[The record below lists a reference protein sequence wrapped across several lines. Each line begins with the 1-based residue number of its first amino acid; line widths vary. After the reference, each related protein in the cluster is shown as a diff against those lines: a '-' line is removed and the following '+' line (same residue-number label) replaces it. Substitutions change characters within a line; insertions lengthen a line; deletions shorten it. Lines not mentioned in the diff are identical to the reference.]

1 MFPLFSINV
10 TLSNINVRAP
20 TPPDYL
26 AIKEG
31 PGIKAVWISPVPE
44 LIVGEIKTCAD
55 AAGVEAVRIPG
66 YWLEKGGAKGKDVAP
81 AAPGE
86 KVLYTM
92 HGGGYHTQ
100 SAHPSD
106 VMSYIP
112 LGLLQYSNT
121 VSRALCLE
129 YRLTKNSHS
138 KPVNP
143 FPAAL
148 IDAVAGYNYLVN
160 VLGFEPANI
169 IIEGDSAGGNLAL
182 ALTRYLVEN
191 RGRGDVKLPAP
202 PGGLML
208 NSPWCDLT
216 GSDHHDGSTVFA
228 HRGTDYLDIT
238 TAEFLGWIDE
248 FVGPLNEEKRVG
260 AANRYISPASQ
271 LPGMEG
277 LSFAGFPK
285 TIITSGGREVLAD
298 QISIL
303 KDRMRRDLGD
313 ALVHHEMDEAPHD
326 TLVMPWFEPERS
338 TALGRLA
345 EWIDC

>member
-1 MFPLFSINV
+1 
-10 TLSNINVRAP
+10 
-20 TPPDYL
+20 
-26 AIKEG
+26 
-31 PGIKAVWISPVPE
+31 
-44 LIVGEIKTCAD
+44 
-55 AAGVEAVRIPG
+55 
-66 YWLEKGGAKGKDVAP
+66 
-81 AAPGE
+81 
-86 KVLYTM
+86 
-92 HGGGYHTQ
+92 
-100 SAHPSD
+100 
-106 VMSYIP
+106 
-112 LGLLQYSNT
+112 
-121 VSRALCLE
+121 
-129 YRLTKNSHS
+129 
-138 KPVNP
+138 
-143 FPAAL
+143 
-148 IDAVAGYNYLVN
+148 
-160 VLGFEPANI
+160 
-169 IIEGDSAGGNLAL
+169 
-182 ALTRYLVEN
+182 
-191 RGRGDVKLPAP
+191 
-202 PGGLML
+202 ML

-216 GSDHHDGSTVFA
+216 SSDHHDDSTVFA